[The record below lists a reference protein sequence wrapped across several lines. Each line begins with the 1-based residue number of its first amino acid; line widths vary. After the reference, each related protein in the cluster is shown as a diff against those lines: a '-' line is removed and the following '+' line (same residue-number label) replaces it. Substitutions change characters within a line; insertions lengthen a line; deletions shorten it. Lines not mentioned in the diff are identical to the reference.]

1 MQETSARLLRLLSL
15 LQAQRSWTGTE
26 LASRLRVSARTVRND
41 VDRLRSL
48 GYPVLA
54 DRGSVGGYRLGA
66 GAAMPPLL
74 LDDEEAVAVVLG
86 LRTAVRGA
94 VAGIEEAS
102 LRALAKLEQ
111 VLPGRLR
118 HRVGALQ
125 SVVLAVPPTA
135 ASAPLVDPELLM
147 SIAAACRDRSRL
159 RFSYF
164 AHDGRPSERDVEPYR
179 LVNWGRRWYLVA
191 FDVARDDWRIFR
203 VDRISLR
210 TPGGPRFA
218 PRPLPA
224 DDLAEYVTR
233 RVSAAVMQSR
243 ARVTVFG
250 PAAEVSS
257 RIGPGVTVTP
267 VSASRCVV
275 DAGSDNAE
283 MLAAYLGMI
292 GFDFEVREPPE
303 LVAALG
309 VLADR
314 YRRAISLARYL
325 RAAAVGSSAG

>member
-1 MQETSARLLRLLSL
+1 
-15 LQAQRSWTGTE
+15 
-26 LASRLRVSARTVRND
+26 
-41 VDRLRSL
+41 
-48 GYPVLA
+48 
-54 DRGSVGGYRLGA
+54 
-66 GAAMPPLL
+66 MPPLL

-125 SVVLAVPPTA
+125 SVVLAAPPVA
-135 ASAPLVDPELLM
+135 ASAAPVDPEVLM
-147 SIAAACRDRSRL
+147 SIAAASRDHSRL
-159 RFSYF
+159 RFSYR
-164 AHDGRPSERDVEPYR
+164 AHDGSESSRDAEPYR
-179 LVNWGRRWYLVA
+179 LVNLGRRWYLLA
-191 FDVARDDWRIFR
+191 FDISRLDWRIFR
-203 VDRISLR
+203 VDRVSLR

-233 RVSAAVMQSR
+233 RVTSAVMQTR

-250 PAAEVSS
+250 PAAKVSA
-257 RIGPGVTVTP
+257 RIGPGVRVTA
-267 VSASRCVV
+267 VSDSRCVV
-275 DAGSDNAE
+275 EAGSDNAE

-303 LVAALG
+303 LVAALSA
-309 VLADR
+309 LADR

-325 RAAAVGSSAG
+325 RAAAVASSAG